1 MLIAFDPAK
10 DQANRTKHG
19 LSLAF
24 AAEVLADPCLIEIAD
39 ERQDYGEPRII
50 AFGAVAGLVY
60 VTVYTPRRDGRRI
73 ISVRRA
79 NRRERR
85 FYSDTQTQV

>member
-10 DQANRTKHG
+10 DRTNRARHG

-24 AAEVLADPCLIEIAD
+24 AADVLADPCLVEIAD
-39 ERQDYGEPRII
+39 ERRDYGEPRII
-50 AFGAVAGLVY
+50 AFGAVAGLVH
-60 VTVYTPRRDGRRI
+60 VTVYTPRGETRRI

-85 FYSDTQTQV
+85 FYSDSQTQA